1 MAGTLTGDAK
11 LWRET
16 ADCADWLQIKGVL
29 AHAGR
34 GKGSLEVWRLGW
46 HAHCDAK
53 LWEGTAD
60 SADWSRLGAGCRRQ
74 DCQWIHHKGHKESQR
89 AQREER
95 KRGRGKGRCPLDP
108 GRGWAPPA
116 PAWHVLRTCLN
127 GTHQAAEAARFRED
141 ARGTGD
147 PAGTIPAV
155 HPPFTLAGRHARRE
169 GAFQISADVFLK
181 PLRVWGETLRVLG
194 RNP

>member
-1 MAGTLTGDAK
+1 MGGIGSLEVWRLGSLAGTLTGDAK

-74 DCQWIHHKGHKESQR
+74 DRRKKEAWKFGLHTYWRRSGDTRDSGNPGTPVHGRRTRPRNQASKPLNFQTSQM
-89 AQREER
+89 
-95 KRGRGKGRCPLDP
+95 GR
-108 GRGWAPPA
+108 
-116 PAWHVLRTCLN
+116 
-127 GTHQAAEAARFRED
+127 QAA
-141 ARGTGD
+141 
-147 PAGTIPAV
+147 
-155 HPPFTLAGRHARRE
+155 H
-169 GAFQISADVFLK
+169 SK
-181 PLRVWGETLRVLG
+181 
-194 RNP
+194 